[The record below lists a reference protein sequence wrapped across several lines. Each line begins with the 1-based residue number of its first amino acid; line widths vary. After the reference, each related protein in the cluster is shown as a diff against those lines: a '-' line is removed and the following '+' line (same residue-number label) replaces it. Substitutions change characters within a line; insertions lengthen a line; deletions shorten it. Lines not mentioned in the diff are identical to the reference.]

1 MENNN
6 DIEDFIQVED
16 EMIIEFV
23 KVTPYPNYEKMLEKL
38 KKDITLWSE
47 YGEQQHICCKIIY
60 ENPINKNLIIE
71 MGKKIYE
78 KGGLQSLSACYYI
91 IKYFSPYSNST
102 NIIIKSQ
109 GGIIQD
115 YFQDVSSEWKA

>member
-1 MENNN
+1 MVNN

-23 KVTPYPNYEKMLEKL
+23 KVTPYPNYEEMLEKL
-38 KKDITLWSE
+38 DKHIDLLSE
-47 YGEQQHICCKIIY
+47 YGIKNHICCKTIY
-60 ENPINKNLIIE
+60 ENPTNKNLIIE

-78 KGGLQSLSACYYI
+78 MGGIQSLSANHTI
-91 IKYFSPYSNST
+91 IKYLSPYWNST

-109 GGIIQD
+109 GGIIEE
-115 YFQDVSSEWKA
+115 YFQDVSSDWKA

>member
-1 MENNN
+1 MDNS
-6 DIEDFIQVED
+6 DIEDLIQVDD

-60 ENPINKNLIIE
+60 ENPINKN
-71 MGKKIYE
+71 MHRKID
-78 KGGLQSLSACYYI
+78 LLSDTIWYGC
-91 IKYFSPYSNST
+91 F
-102 NIIIKSQ
+102 
-109 GGIIQD
+109 
-115 YFQDVSSEWKA
+115 V